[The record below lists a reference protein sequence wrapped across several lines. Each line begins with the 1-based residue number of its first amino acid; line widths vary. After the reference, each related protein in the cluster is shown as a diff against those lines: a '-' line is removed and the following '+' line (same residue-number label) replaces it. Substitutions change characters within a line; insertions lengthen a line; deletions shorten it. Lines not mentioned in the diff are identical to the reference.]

1 MNILISNLSFRIG
14 DDDLKSLFEEYGAV
28 KSAKVITDKLSGRS
42 KGFGFVEM
50 DVEAEAT
57 KAIEE
62 LNEADYDGK
71 TIQVSIAK
79 PKTEGANNKRSF
91 NNDRRNFRRN

>member
-1 MNILISNLSFRIG
+1 MNIFISNLSFRIG

-42 KGFGFVEM
+42 RGFGFVEM

-79 PKTEGANNKRSF
+79 PKTEGANTKRSF

>member
-1 MNILISNLSFRIG
+1 MNIFISNLSFRIG

-42 KGFGFVEM
+42 RGFGFVEM

>member
-1 MNILISNLSFRIG
+1 
-14 DDDLKSLFEEYGAV
+14 
-28 KSAKVITDKLSGRS
+28 DKLSGRS
-42 KGFGFVEM
+42 RGFGFVEM